1 MIVNDIQKM
10 NQIAPQLES
19 IVSPSSVVSFS
30 RLEVRQLE
38 RFQRALAPGETP
50 EVIVY
55 PNSPEELGAV
65 LQLASE
71 QNWRVLTC
79 GNGSKIDWGG
89 LVHPVDIIV
98 STARLNQAIEHAVD
112 DLTLT
117 VAAGVKFVQIEEM
130 LAGHNQFLALD
141 PAYPEDATI
150 GGIVATA
157 DTGSWRQRYGSV
169 RDRLIGIS
177 FVRSDGKIVTA
188 GGRVVKNVAGYD
200 LMKLL
205 TGSYGTLGV
214 ISQVTLRLY
223 PLPEAS
229 GTVVLTGSS
238 EAIDKATRTLLNSAL
253 TPTAADLTC
262 DSEGIKLIARFQSM
276 AESVK
281 QQSERLLEVG
291 QALGLEGIL
300 YSQTDEVN
308 LWKGLREPICKSGA
322 TAPIICKIGVRP
334 TAAVEALTFC
344 QKMPATSIF
353 RAAFVGV
360 IHARTGLGLL
370 RSDALRSTQL
380 LEMRSHLASKGG
392 FLTVLSA
399 PVELKQKID
408 VWGYKGNAIEI
419 MRGIK
424 QQFDSQNIL
433 SPHRFVGGM

>member
-1 MIVNDIQKM
+1 M
-10 NQIAPQLES
+10 NPIASQLET
-19 IVSPSSVVSFS
+19 IVSPAAVVSFS
-30 RLEVRQLE
+30 QMEVPQQQQ
-38 RFQRALAPGETP
+38 FQRAIAPATARP
-50 EVIVY
+50 KCIVY
-55 PNSPEELGAV
+55 PSTPEELGAV
-65 LQLASE
+65 LQLAKS
-71 QNWRVLTC
+71 QSWRVLPC
-79 GNGSKIDWGG
+79 GSGSKIDWGG

-98 STARLNQAIEHAVD
+98 STAGLNQAIEHAVD

-117 VAAGVKFVQIEEM
+117 VAAGMKFVQIEEM

-141 PAYPEDATI
+141 PAYPENATI

-157 DTGSWRQRYGSV
+157 DTGSWRQRYGGV

-177 FVRSDGKIVTA
+177 FVRSDGKIVKA

-229 GTVVLTGSS
+229 GTVVLTGSTP
-238 EAIDKATRTLLNSAL
+238 AIDQATRTLLNSAL

-276 AESVK
+276 AQSVK

-291 QALGLEGIL
+291 QALGLEGSL
-300 YSQTDEVN
+300 YSDTDEVN
-308 LWKGLREPICKSGA
+308 LWKGLRKPIWESSA
-322 TAPIICKIGVRP
+322 TVPIICKIGVRP

-344 QKMPATSIF
+344 QKMPATSI
-353 RAAFVGV
+353 AGV

-370 RSDALRSTQL
+370 RSEALRSTQL

-399 PVELKQKID
+399 PVEFKQKID

-424 QQFDSQNIL
+424 QQFDPKNIL

>member
-1 MIVNDIQKM
+1 MNNEQLANDTQKM
-10 NQIAPQLES
+10 NPIAPQLET
-19 IVSPSSVVSFS
+19 IVSPSSVVSCS
-30 RLEVRQLE
+30 RLEPWQRQQ
-38 RFQRALAPGETP
+38 FQRAIAPGETP
-50 EVIVY
+50 EVMVY

-65 LQLASE
+65 LQRASE

-157 DTGSWRQRYGSV
+157 DTGSWRQRYGGV
-169 RDRLIGIS
+169 RDRLLGIS
-177 FVRSDGKIVTA
+177 FVRSDGKIVKA

-291 QALGLEGIL
+291 QALGLEGSL
-300 YSQTDEVN
+300 YSDTDEAN
-308 LWKGLREPICKSGA
+308 LWKGLRKQIWASPE
-322 TAPIICKIGVRP
+322 TTPIICKIGVRP

-344 QKMPATSIF
+344 QKMPATSM
-353 RAAFVGV
+353 AGV

-370 RSDALRSTQL
+370 RSDAMRSTQL
-380 LEMRSHLASKGG
+380 LEMRSHLESKGG

-424 QQFDSQNIL
+424 QQFDPKNIL